1 MNYEAIVVGAGPAG
15 LAAATRLAQA
25 GCRVLVLERES
36 FGGPIL
42 NVEWIDGWP
51 APGERTAGAALSSEL
66 VNRAQAAGVEMKLAE
81 VAEIEA
87 YSGCLSVSCA
97 DGAAYT
103 ASAVVLA
110 AGLRGRNLGV
120 PGEDVYQG
128 KGMIHCA
135 MCDAGLYR
143 DRAVAVCGAGDA
155 GLIEALYLA
164 RFASK
169 VYVIEAQPQPAAA
182 AALVERARAEP
193 KIELRCGERPVEVVG
208 SDSGV
213 TGIAVERA
221 AGGARETLDVYG
233 VLVHVGYEPDTAF
246 AAGAVALDDSGYAEV
261 DEALATDVRGVF
273 AAGDLR
279 AGSPRTVAAAIADG
293 NAAADGV
300 QRFLQALHAAA

>member
-1 MNYEAIVVGAGPAG
+1 MDYETIVVGAGPAG

-42 NVEWIDGWP
+42 NVEWIDDWP

-66 VNRAQAAGVEMKLAE
+66 VNRAQAAGVEMKLGE
-81 VAEIEA
+81 VTEIEA
-87 YSGCLSVSCA
+87 YSGCLSFTCA
-97 DGAAYT
+97 DGVAYT
-103 ASAVVLA
+103 ASAAILA
-110 AGLRGRNLGV
+110 AGLRGKKLGV
-120 PGEDVYQG
+120 PGEDAYQG

-143 DRAVAVCGAGDA
+143 DRVVAVCGAGDA
-155 GLIEALYLA
+155 GLIEALFLA

-169 VYVIEAQPQPAAA
+169 VYVIEAQPQPGAA
-182 AALVERARAEP
+182 AALVERARAEAR
-193 KIELRCGERPVEVVG
+193 IELRCGERPVEVVG
-208 SDSGV
+208 SDAGV
-213 TGIAVERA
+213 TGIVVERLA
-221 AGGARETLDVYG
+221 DGARETLDVYG

-246 AAGAVALDDSGYAEV
+246 AAGAVALDGAGSVEA
-261 DEALATDVRGVF
+261 DEALATDVPGVF

-279 AGSPRTVAAAIADG
+279 AGSTRRVAAAIADG

-300 QRFLQALHAAA
+300 QRFLQALREAA